1 VSFTEWDRHLKLAA
15 AAKGYETALTVAD
28 DPSSGKLMYL
38 IQSTLDSVRSAMTSD
53 CRSAK
58 AMYDVLKA
66 AYQASSTAAAQDLR
80 RQYHSARQEEQE
92 DVAVY
97 AARIKGMA
105 SDLAAAGVVISPQDQ
120 SSTFLHGLTAAFETQ
135 VTITLNGDGDL
146 PSIANLL
153 PKMMHIEAAKSRDAP
168 KPVTA
173 CALITA
179 RGTNSSSGGYNNG
192 NGFNTGGS
200 PTYRHSSHQKC
211 LFCDK
216 PGHDI
221 AVCRKMFAAKTEQQ
235 QASRSQSTG
244 HAMFAAGMRTFAP
257 F

>member
-1 VSFTEWDRHLKLAA
+1 
-15 AAKGYETALTVAD
+15 
-28 DPSSGKLMYL
+28 
-38 IQSTLDSVRSAMTSD
+38 
-53 CRSAK
+53 
-58 AMYDVLKA
+58 
-66 AYQASSTAAAQDLR
+66 
-80 RQYHSARQEEQE
+80 
-92 DVAVY
+92 VAVY

-221 AVCRKMFAAKTEQQ
+221 TVCRKMFAAKTEQQ